1 MYIVSL
7 IPAREGSKGIPK
19 KNLAL
24 LNGKPLIYYV
34 IQSSLNSICHDTFV
48 SSDGPDILGYAME
61 LGTKVIEQ
69 PPIISGDRNSIEE
82 VITYFTERIEYDILV
97 LLAPTSPL
105 IESKH
110 INDGVEKILVHG
122 YDSAIGAMGMEK
134 NDILFWDGIV
144 RYPVNYELKKRGVRQ
159 DREENRYYIET
170 GGLYVTTKKQFLQSK
185 CRVGGN
191 VGFVEIPFWNHFE
204 IDTPEDL
211 KMIECIM
218 RGKDSA

>member
-1 MYIVSL
+1 MYIISL
-7 IPAREGSKGIPK
+7 IPARENSKGIPK

-24 LNGKPLIYYV
+24 LNGKPLIHYV

-82 VITYFTERIEYDILV
+82 VIMYFTERVEYDILV
-97 LLAPTSPL
+97 LLAPTSPF
-105 IESKH
+105 IEPKH
-110 INDGVEKILVHG
+110 INDGIEKILVHG

-170 GGLYVTTKKQFLQSK
+170 GGLYVTTRKQFLQSK
-185 CRVGGN
+185 CRVGNN
-191 VGFVEIPFWNHFE
+191 VGFMEIPFWSHFE
-204 IDTPEDL
+204 VDTMEDL

-218 RGKDSA
+218 RGRNG